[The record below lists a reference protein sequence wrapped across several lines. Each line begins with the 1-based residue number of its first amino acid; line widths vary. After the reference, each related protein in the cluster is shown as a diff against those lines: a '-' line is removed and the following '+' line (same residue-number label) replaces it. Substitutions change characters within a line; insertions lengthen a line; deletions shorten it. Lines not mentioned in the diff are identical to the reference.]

1 MSTFDKVKEVIR
13 ADKEPVKPKLEQAV
27 RQIRTQIV
35 KLDQTSGKL
44 KARDANIFNSV
55 VAALQK
61 HDQPHA
67 TVYANELAEIRKT
80 NKTVSNAKLS
90 MEQVQIRLNTV
101 SELGDVVVTLSPCMS
116 LIKGLSTSLG
126 GMMPEVADS
135 MQDLSS
141 MLGDIVTGSTINHE
155 GTMGEFTTSNGDA
168 QSILD
173 EAQAMVEG
181 QTRQNMPEPPINNS
195 IEDIAPLRRL
205 HTLRVLRLENND
217 ITDVSALAGLNQL
230 KELSLAQNWSLYNVQ
245 ALLLNQG
252 IGKGDELDLRF
263 TYVPCSDMNAFANLG
278 VTLLRVTS
286 INGSACDGRRLE
298 DDQGF

>member
-1 MSTFDKVKEVIR
+1 MPNYVVSYMVSFSEKWNILKNKESLSQR
-13 ADKEPVKPKLEQAV
+13 FMGTVKPEAPLKHRLDIAQKKLQLQISKLGETEQ
-27 RQIRTQIV
+27 
-35 KLDQTSGKL
+35 KL
-44 KARDANIFNSV
+44 KQKDTMFMDKIVEATKANN
-55 VAALQK
+55 
-61 HDQPHA
+61 QPYA
-67 TVYANELAEIRKT
+67 KMYANELAEIRKT

-195 IEDIAPLRRL
+195 IEAI
-205 HTLRVLRLENND
+205 
-217 ITDVSALAGLNQL
+217 L
-230 KELSLAQNWSLYNVQ
+230 KER
-245 ALLLNQG
+245 
-252 IGKGDELDLRF
+252 E
-263 TYVPCSDMNAFANLG
+263 
-278 VTLLRVTS
+278 S
-286 INGSACDGRRLE
+286 I
-298 DDQGF
+298 

>member
-1 MSTFDKVKEVIR
+1 MPNFSISNMVSFSEKWNVLKSTESLSQKFMGT
-13 ADKEPVKPKLEQAV
+13 VKPDAPLKNRLDVAQKRLQQQIIKLGE
-27 RQIRTQIV
+27 TE
-35 KLDQTSGKL
+35 KKL
-44 KARDANIFNSV
+44 KQKDAMFMDKIVEATKTNNQSYARMY
-55 VAALQK
+55 
-61 HDQPHA
+61 A
-67 TVYANELAEIRKT
+67 TELAEIRKN

-181 QTRQNMPEPPINNS
+181 QTRQNMPEPPISNG
-195 IEDIAPLRRL
+195 IEDI
-205 HTLRVLRLENND
+205 
-217 ITDVSALAGLNQL
+217 L
-230 KELSLAQNWSLYNVQ
+230 KEREA
-245 ALLLNQG
+245 
-252 IGKGDELDLRF
+252 I
-263 TYVPCSDMNAFANLG
+263 
-278 VTLLRVTS
+278 
-286 INGSACDGRRLE
+286 
-298 DDQGF
+298 